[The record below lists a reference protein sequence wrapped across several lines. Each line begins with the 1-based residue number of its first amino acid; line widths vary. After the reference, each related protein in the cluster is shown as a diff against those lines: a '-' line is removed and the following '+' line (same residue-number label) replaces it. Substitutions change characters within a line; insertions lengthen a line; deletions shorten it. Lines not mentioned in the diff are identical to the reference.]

1 MPRTDYDRAVDAV
14 LTAEREGHIV
24 LPEPE
29 MKDRDQQISDLAE
42 FFLVALGI
50 NDE

>member
-1 MPRTDYDRAVDAV
+1 MPRTDYQRAVAAV
-14 LTAEREGHIV
+14 HTALEEGRIL

-42 FFLVALGI
+42 FFQVALGT
-50 NDE
+50 NEE